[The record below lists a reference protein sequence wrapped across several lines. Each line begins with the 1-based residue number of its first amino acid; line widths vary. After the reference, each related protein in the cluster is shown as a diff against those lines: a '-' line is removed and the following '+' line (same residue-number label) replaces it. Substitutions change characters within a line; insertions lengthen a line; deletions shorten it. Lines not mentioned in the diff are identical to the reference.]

1 MTPCRR
7 FEPLLEAWVAGTLD
21 PAARRQAEEH
31 LAACPACRELADLAL
46 LAGDAPDLTATVL
59 AATTGPACTRA
70 EDHLPAWLASDL
82 DEADH
87 HLVTLHLETCPDCR
101 ALADILLTLDAAL
114 PNLREMTP
122 PHGFTEQVLH
132 ALAPLKPQAPSPK
145 PGWAGAP
152 KPQAPSPKPGWPA
165 APVLP
170 FDVRLS
176 SWLRTA
182 WPRLIQ
188 RPRFATELAYAL
200 TVVAVLAVQA
210 TGALAGAE
218 PRELLE
224 RAREE
229 TAEQV
234 QALAE
239 APAVTGTAVTAHRL
253 GDRVGDFV
261 GSVKERAGTFLRDT
275 ASSLLNEDEPDSP
288 APTEETP

>member
-1 MTPCRR
+1 VTACRR
-7 FEPLLEAWVAGTLD
+7 FESRLEGWLAGSLD
-21 PAARRQAEEH
+21 ATARREAEAH
-31 LAACPACRELADLAL
+31 LAACPSCRELADLAVL
-46 LAGDAPDLTATVL
+46 TDDAPDLTPAVL
-59 AATTGPACTRA
+59 AATTGPACARA
-70 EDHLPAWLASDL
+70 EDHLPAWLNSDL

-101 ALADILLTLDAAL
+101 ALADILLTLDATL

-122 PHGFTEQVLH
+122 PVGFTEQVLH
-132 ALAPLKPQAPSPK
+132 TFTALTPHAPSPK
-145 PGWAGAP
+145 PGREGA
-152 KPQAPSPKPGWPA
+152 SG
-165 APVLP
+165 LP

-176 SWLRTA
+176 TWLRTA
-182 WPRLIQ
+182 WPRLVQ

-200 TVVAVLAVQA
+200 TVVAVLAAQA
-210 TGALAGAE
+210 TGAFAGAE

-224 RAREE
+224 RAREG

-239 APAVTGTAVTAHRL
+239 APAVTGTAVTARRL

>member
-1 MTPCRR
+1 VTACRR
-7 FEPLLEAWVAGTLD
+7 FEPLLEAWVAGTLA

-31 LAACPACRELADLAL
+31 LAACPACRELADLARL
-46 LAGDAPDLTATVL
+46 TADAPDLTATVL
-59 AATTGPACTRA
+59 AATTGPACARA

-82 DEADH
+82 EETDH
-87 HLVTLHLETCPDCR
+87 DLVTLHLETCPDCR
-101 ALADILLTLDAAL
+101 ALADILLTLDATL

-122 PHGFTEQVLH
+122 PVGFTQEVLH
-132 ALAPLKPQAPSPK
+132 TLRALEPQAPSPK
-145 PGWAGAP
+145 PGRVGV
-152 KPQAPSPKPGWPA
+152 
-165 APVLP
+165 PVPP

-176 SWLRTA
+176 TWLRTA
-182 WPRLIQ
+182 WPRLVQ

-224 RAREE
+224 RAREG

-239 APAVTGTAVTAHRL
+239 APAVTGTAVTARRL

-261 GSVKERAGTFLRDT
+261 GTVKDTAGTFLRDT
-275 ASSLLNEDEPDSP
+275 ASSLLNEDEPDSST
-288 APTEETP
+288 PTEETP